1 MIKAVNLKKVYK
13 LGGDTVN
20 ALNGVSIQIE
30 KGEMVAITGTSGS
43 GKSTLMHIIGG
54 LDTPHKG
61 EIVVNNINLSKAG
74 RAKLARYRNKA
85 IGFVFQTF
93 NLEPQLTT
101 LENVELPL
109 IFSNIK
115 RKKRRE
121 LAMDAIKKVGLED
134 RTNHK
139 PSELSGGQRQRVSIA
154 RAIVNS
160 PGIIL
165 ADEPTGNLD
174 SKNGKKIIDLLR
186 DLNKNEGVTVVI
198 VTHDEDIAKTADRII
213 KIKDGEIVV

>member
-174 SKNGKKIIDLLR
+174 SKNGRKIIDLLR

>member
-174 SKNGKKIIDLLR
+174 SKNGRKIIDLLR
-186 DLNKNEGVTVVI
+186 DLNKKEGVTVVI
-198 VTHDEDIAKTADRII
+198 VTHDEDIARAADRII
-213 KIKDGEIVV
+213 KIKDGEIVN

>member
-139 PSELSGGQRQRVSIA
+139 PSELSGGQRNRVSIS
-154 RAIVNS
+154 RAIVTS
-160 PGIIL
+160 PNIIL
-165 ADEPTGNLD
+165 AD
-174 SKNGKKIIDLLR
+174 
-186 DLNKNEGVTVVI
+186 
-198 VTHDEDIAKTADRII
+198 
-213 KIKDGEIVV
+213 

>member
-1 MIKAVNLKKVYK
+1 MIKATNLKKVYR

-61 EIVVNNINLSKAG
+61 EIIVNNINLAKAG
-74 RAKLARYRNKA
+74 RAKLARYRNKT

-174 SKNGKKIIDLLR
+174 SKNGRKIIDLLR
-186 DLNKNEGVTVVI
+186 DLNKKEGVTVVI
-198 VTHDEDIAKTADRII
+198 VTHDEDIARAADRII
-213 KIKDGEIVV
+213 KIKDGEIVN

>member
-160 PGIIL
+160 PNIIL